1 MTDELRAEAQRLA
14 ERPYQI
20 EIECED
26 GELPVD
32 IPRYTACIK
41 EIPFC
46 VAQGF
51 TEEEARQEIASV
63 LVDYIQSLLARN
75 ITIPEPEIEHGDKA
89 LDYVA
94 NDRSTIVSSTRT
106 NPF

>member
-1 MTDELRAEAQRLA
+1 MSNALLLDAQRLA

-20 EIECED
+20 EIECEV

-32 IPRYTACIK
+32 VPRYTACIR
-41 EIPFC
+41 EMPFC

-51 TEEEARQEIASV
+51 SEEEARQEIASV

-75 ITIPEPEIEHGDKA
+75 IAIPEPEIVHSDEA
-89 LDYVA
+89 LDRVA
-94 NDRSTIVSSTRT
+94 NDRNTIVSSNRT